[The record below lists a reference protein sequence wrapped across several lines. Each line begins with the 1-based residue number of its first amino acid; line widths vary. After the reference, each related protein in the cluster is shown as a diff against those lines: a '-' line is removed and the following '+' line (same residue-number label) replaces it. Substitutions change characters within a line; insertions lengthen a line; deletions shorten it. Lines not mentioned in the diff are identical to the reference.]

1 MELQKRIEVGK
12 YAEIIAEEV
21 VHPGAIIR
29 IDGLMTHVNDE
40 YREIMFL
47 RKGDKILTKRYRS
60 EEE

>member
-1 MELQKRIEVGK
+1 M
-12 YAEIIAEEV
+12 
-21 VHPGAIIR
+21 VHPGTIIR